1 LAEKKRKKLV
11 ITEKRSVAET
21 IAKALGK
28 PKAHKDYFEV
38 GDHIITWAQGH
49 LFTLAEPHM
58 YSKGLKHWRLGQ
70 LPIVPDKFKLMPIQ
84 GPSKKRIDAI
94 KKLLPKADLVINAM
108 DAGREGELIFRY
120 IKKALNIKKPVKRLW
135 LQAMTKDAILEAF
148 ENLKDESELE
158 NLGQAAEAR
167 SEADWLVGINSTR
180 AITVLGRELFS
191 IGRVQTPTLA
201 ILVDREKEIQQFK
214 PTPYWKIRAELS
226 ADKGAFE
233 AWWVKKGKRSEE
245 SQRIWSREE
254 LEKIWKKVKDAKQGR
269 CTKVEHKK
277 GTKTPPLPFKLSTF
291 QRTASALW
299 GWTAKRALGVLQ
311 ELYERG
317 LVTYPRTDSDH
328 LPTAMKKEVGKIAR
342 KLQAL
347 YPQLE
352 VSRIKASS
360 RPSLFDDSKVSDHYA
375 VIPTGK
381 LPSDDLKPDLKKA
394 YDLVAR
400 RFFAAFYPKAEFIN
414 QTAILDISGEDFIH
428 KGTILTN
435 PGYLSIYP
443 EDGRNLLKADTT
455 PPVLSEGTY
464 PVRRIETKEL
474 TTKPP
479 ARYTDGTLIKVME
492 TAGREIEDE
501 KLKEALKGKGIG
513 TPATRAQIIETLIQ
527 RGYVKREGKALVP
540 TKKGMELIDL
550 LRKIGL
556 RELTEP
562 TLTGEWEYRLKLIEE
577 GKKPKSEFMGEVTG
591 LTENIVETIRSR
603 IPELKEQLKEA
614 TDRGKVIGKCPK
626 CGGNVI
632 VGPKAYYCENVAK
645 GTCDFVIYRN
655 TYGGTITP
663 EMAQELLQQGHTSK
677 PVRLYSRGKK
687 KYYRAKLVL
696 TEEGKVVPEFMVK
709 KGKS

>member
-1 LAEKKRKKLV
+1 MAKKEKKLV

-28 PKAHKDYFEV
+28 PKARKDYFEV
-38 GDHIITWAQGH
+38 GDYIITWAQGH

-58 YSKGLKHWRLGQ
+58 YSKGLKYWRLGQ
-70 LPIVPDKFKLMPIQ
+70 LPIVPQQFKLMPIQ
-84 GPSKKRIDAI
+84 GPSKKRIEAI
-94 KKLLPKADLVINAM
+94 KKLLPKVDLVINAM

-120 IKKALNIKKPVKRLW
+120 IKRALGIKKPVKRLW

-148 ENLKDESELE
+148 QNLKDEDELE

-214 PTPYWKIRAELS
+214 PTPYWKIRAELA
-226 ADKGAFE
+226 ADKGNFE
-233 AWWVKKGKRSEE
+233 AWWVKKGRRAEE
-245 SQRIWSREE
+245 AQRIWSRGE
-254 LEKIWKKVKDAKQGR
+254 LEEIWAKVKDAKAGK
-269 CTKVEHKK
+269 CIKVEHKK

-291 QRTASALW
+291 QRVASALW

-328 LPTAMKKEVGKIAR
+328 LPTAMKKEVGKIA
-342 KLQAL
+342 KNLQVL
-347 YPQLE
+347 YPQLDT
-352 VSRIKASS
+352 SRIKASS

-381 LPSDDLKPDLKKA
+381 LPPDDLKPDLKKA

-414 QTAILDISGEDFIH
+414 QTAILDIAGEDFIH

-435 PGYLSIYP
+435 PGYLAIYP
-443 EDGRNLLKADTT
+443 EDGRNLLKTDAT
-455 PPVLSEGTY
+455 PPILSKDTY
-464 PVRRIETKEL
+464 PIQKMETKEL

-501 KLKEALKGKGIG
+501 KLKEVLKGKGIG

-540 TKKGMELIDL
+540 TKKGIELIDL

-556 RELTEP
+556 KELTEP

-577 GKKPKSEFMGEVTG
+577 GKKPKEEFMGEVTG
-591 LTENIVETIRSR
+591 LTTNIVETIRSR
-603 IPELKEQLKEA
+603 IPELKQQLREA

-626 CGGNVI
+626 CGGNVL

-696 TEEGKVVPEFMVK
+696 TEDGKVVPEFMVK
-709 KGKS
+709 KG